1 MIAHSGWQKL
11 WRSTLRRPVTSRSRI
26 STSPTPTV
34 SWNRSVHW
42 RTSNSGRIGITQKVL
57 VGMRGSYGGVLMFGL
72 ITTMMGMALVNPISI
87 GAGVLLGTKAYRED
101 KQAQVLKRRAE
112 AKAAIRRFA
121 DDVSFQ
127 VGKESKDRL
136 RLVQRLLRDHFTDI
150 AEQALRSIN
159 ESLRATQEAAQL
171 ESSEHAA
178 RIKRLETDMRVVAEL
193 DAVAGTLIGETPAPA
208 SAKVTNA

>member
-1 MIAHSGWQKL
+1 M
-11 WRSTLRRPVTSRSRI
+11 
-26 STSPTPTV
+26 
-34 SWNRSVHW
+34 
-42 RTSNSGRIGITQKVL
+42 
-57 VGMRGSYGGVLMFGL
+57 
-72 ITTMMGMALVNPISI
+72 
-87 GAGVLLGTKAYRED
+87 
-101 KQAQVLKRRAE
+101 LKRRAE

>member
-1 MIAHSGWQKL
+1 LADL
-11 WRSTLRRPVTSRSRI
+11 E
-26 STSPTPTV
+26 
-34 SWNRSVHW
+34 
-42 RTSNSGRIGITQKVL
+42 SGRIGITQKVL

>member
-1 MIAHSGWQKL
+1 
-11 WRSTLRRPVTSRSRI
+11 
-26 STSPTPTV
+26 
-34 SWNRSVHW
+34 
-42 RTSNSGRIGITQKVL
+42 
-57 VGMRGSYGGVLMFGL
+57 MRGSYGGVLMFGL

-101 KQAQVLKRRAE
+101 KEHRCSKRRAE

-136 RLVQRLLRDHFTDI
+136 RLMQRLAAGSFHRI

-159 ESLRATQEAAQL
+159 DSLRAHAGGGDIWSPPNGRRRIAQL
-171 ESSEHAA
+171 ETESA
-178 RIKRLETDMRVVAEL
+178 RRIA
-193 DAVAGTLIGETPAPA
+193 
-208 SAKVTNA
+208 N

>member
-1 MIAHSGWQKL
+1 M
-11 WRSTLRRPVTSRSRI
+11 
-26 STSPTPTV
+26 
-34 SWNRSVHW
+34 
-42 RTSNSGRIGITQKVL
+42 
-57 VGMRGSYGGVLMFGL
+57 
-72 ITTMMGMALVNPISI
+72 
-87 GAGVLLGTKAYRED
+87 
-101 KQAQVLKRRAE
+101 LKRRAE

-178 RIKRLETDMRVVAEL
+178 RINVWRPTCASSRSS
-193 DAVAGTLIGETPAPA
+193 TPLPER
-208 SAKVTNA
+208 